1 MCFRLIKTKL
11 MKNKTNKKYISDI
24 VMNYIQKFPNAT
36 TIAIARIVLKENP
49 LDFNNLEQVR
59 TMVRAYRGE
68 GKKTHKTI
76 IQTRSETQKKQ
87 AMSKVIDLPNS
98 DYEKC
103 EAFIIPK
110 VQNNILILSDIHF
123 PYQDNK
129 ALELALNYGLENK
142 VNAVYLNG
150 DIADFYQCS
159 RFTKDRRLRDMAGEL
174 EMVRGF
180 LKMLQELFKCP
191 IYYKIGNHEK
201 RYEDYLMIKAPEL
214 LGIDD
219 FKLEQLLR
227 FREFGVTLVKD
238 KQMAMAGKLPILHG
252 HEWFGGFAPPVNPA
266 RGLFLKA
273 KESCLVGHHH
283 RTSEHTEKSL
293 SGEVTT
299 TWSTGC
305 LCGLEPEYAPY
316 NNYNHGFAHVKVFS
330 DGNYELK
337 NIRIINYKIV

>member
-1 MCFRLIKTKL
+1 MAIQTYKAEITKE
-11 MKNKTNKKYISDI
+11 YIF
-24 VMNYIQKFPNAT
+24 KFSQAST
-36 TIAIARIVLKENP
+36 MAIARMLVQDHPI
-49 LDFNNLEQVR
+49 DFPSVEQARGNVR
-59 TMVRAYRGE
+59 RYRGE
-68 GKKTHKTI
+68 MKYKNKNVAVQI
-76 IQTRSETQKKQ
+76 RSEETKKQ
-87 AMSKVIDLPNS
+87 FMSKKFELPET
-98 DYEKC
+98 DYSKIEP
-103 EAFIIPK
+103 FIIPK
-110 VQNNILILSDIHF
+110 GQNNILILSDIHF
-123 PYQDNK
+123 PYQDNE
-129 ALELALNYGLENK
+129 ALQLALNYGVENK

-150 DIADFYQCS
+150 DILDFYQCS

-174 EMVRGF
+174 EMGRAF
-180 LKMLQELFKCP
+180 LKMVQAKFKCP

-227 FREFGVTLVKD
+227 MREFGVTLIKD
-238 KQMAMAGKLPILHG
+238 KQMALAGKLPILHG

-273 KESCLVGHHH
+273 KESAIVGHHH
-283 RTSEHTEKSL
+283 RTSEHTEKTL

-316 NNYNHGFAHVKVFS
+316 NNYNHGFAHVKVDK
-330 DGNYELK
+330 DGSYELK
-337 NIRIINYKIV
+337 NLRIINYKIV

>member
-1 MCFRLIKTKL
+1 MSVIGNQNSATY
-11 MKNKTNKKYISDI
+11 KKDI
-24 VMNYIQKFPNAT
+24 VLNAISKYQKAT
-36 TIAIARIVLKENP
+36 TMAIARIIQKENP
-49 LDFNNLEQVR
+49 IDFSVESARGLVR
-59 TMVRAYRGE
+59 KYRGE
-68 GKKTHKTI
+68 FGANN
-76 IQTRSETQKKQ
+76 SPVTQIGVRTAEEKKQ
-87 AMSKVIDLPNS
+87 SLAKKLPES

-103 EAFIIPK
+103 EPFIIPK
-110 VQNNILILSDIHF
+110 GQNNILILSDIHF

-129 ALELALNYGLENK
+129 ALELALNYGLEKK

-174 EMVRGF
+174 EMVRQF
-180 LKMLQELFKCP
+180 LKMLQDLFKCP

-201 RYEDYLMIKAPEL
+201 RYEDYLMLKAPEL

-273 KESCLVGHHH
+273 KESCIVGHHH
-283 RTSEHTEKSL
+283 RTSEHTEKTL
-293 SGEVTT
+293 GGQVTT

-316 NNYNHGFAHVKVFS
+316 NNYHQGFDHNNVSA

-337 NIRIINYKIV
+337 NMRIINYKIV

>member
-1 MCFRLIKTKL
+1 MGKKGNQNAKTY
-11 MKNKTNKKYISDI
+11 KKDI
-24 VMNYIQKFPNAT
+24 VISYLSKFPKAST
-36 TIAIARIVLKENP
+36 MAISRMVYNENK
-49 LDFNNLEQVR
+49 LDFDSVDQARGIVR
-59 TMVRAYRGE
+59 RYRGE
-68 GKKTHKTI
+68 AGVNNSTVTNVSTRTTETKKQFMKKTI
-76 IQTRSETQKKQ
+76 E
-87 AMSKVIDLPNS
+87 LPES

-103 EAFIIPK
+103 EPFIIPK
-110 VQNNILILSDIHF
+110 GQNNILILSDIHF

-174 EMVRGF
+174 EIVRNF
-180 LKMLQELFKCP
+180 LKQLQELFKCP

-238 KQMAMAGKLPILHG
+238 KQMALAGKLPILHG

-266 RGLFLKA
+266 RGLFMKA
-273 KESCLVGHHH
+273 KESCIVGHHH
-283 RTSEHTEKSL
+283 RTSEHTEKTL
-293 SGEVTT
+293 SGDVTT

-316 NNYNHGFAHVKVFS
+316 NNYNHGFAHVKVGK

>member
-1 MCFRLIKTKL
+1 MSKKGNQNAKTY
-11 MKNKTNKKYISDI
+11 KKDI
-24 VMNYIQKFPNAT
+24 VVSYLSKFPKAST
-36 TIAIARIVLKENP
+36 MAISRMVYNENK
-49 LDFNNLEQVR
+49 LDFDSIDQARAIVR
-59 TMVRAYRGE
+59 RYRGE
-68 GKKTHKTI
+68 SGVNNSTVTQVSTRTTETKKQFMKKTIK
-76 IQTRSETQKKQ
+76 
-87 AMSKVIDLPNS
+87 LPES

-103 EAFIIPK
+103 EPFIIPK
-110 VQNNILILSDIHF
+110 GQNNILILSDIHF

-174 EMVRGF
+174 EIVRNF
-180 LKMLQELFKCP
+180 LKQLQSLFKCP

-266 RGLFLKA
+266 RGLFMKA
-273 KESCLVGHHH
+273 KESCIVGHHH
-283 RTSEHTEKSL
+283 RTSEHTEKTL
-293 SGEVTT
+293 SGDVTT

-316 NNYNHGFAHVKVFS
+316 NNYNHGFAHVKVGK

>member
-1 MCFRLIKTKL
+1 MSVIGNQNAATYKREIVIDF
-11 MKNKTNKKYISDI
+11 IS
-24 VMNYIQKFPNAT
+24 KFPKAT
-36 TIAIARIVLKENP
+36 TMSISRMICEAYPIDFTFDNARSC
-49 LDFNNLEQVR
+49 VR
-59 TMVRAYRGE
+59 HYRGE
-68 GKKTHKTI
+68 DKKNSVTKVGVRTI
-76 IQTRSETQKKQ
+76 EERKM
-87 AMSKVIDLPNS
+87 AMSNKLPES

-103 EAFIIPK
+103 EPFIIPK
-110 VQNNILILSDIHF
+110 CQNNILILSDIHF

-129 ALELALNYGLENK
+129 ALELAINYGIENN
-142 VNAVYLNG
+142 VNCIYLNG
-150 DIADFYQCS
+150 DILDFYQCS

-174 EMVRGF
+174 QMGRDF
-180 LKMLQELFKCP
+180 LKLMQETFNCP

-238 KQMAMAGKLPILHG
+238 KQMALAGKLPILHG

-266 RGLFLKA
+266 RGLFMKA
-273 KESCLVGHHH
+273 KESALVGHHH

-293 SGEVTT
+293 SGKVTT

-316 NNYNHGFAHVKVFS
+316 NNYNSGFAHVKVS
-330 DGNYELK
+330 ADGNYELK
-337 NIRIINYKIV
+337 NMRIINYKIL

>member
-1 MCFRLIKTKL
+1 MSKIGNQNASTY
-11 MKNKTNKKYISDI
+11 KKDI
-24 VMNYIQKFPNAT
+24 VLSYINKLPKAST
-36 TIAIARIVLKENP
+36 MAISRIVYQNYK
-49 LDFNNLEQVR
+49 LDFTNLEAVR
-59 TMVRAYRGE
+59 TMVRRYRGE
-68 GKKTHKTI
+68 AGVLNSTVNQTEIRTKETKKKFMAGK
-76 IQTRSETQKKQ
+76 
-87 AMSKVIDLPNS
+87 IDLPES

-103 EAFIIPK
+103 EPFIIPK
-110 VQNNILILSDIHF
+110 GQNNILILSDIHF

-129 ALELALNYGLENK
+129 ALELAINYGLENG
-142 VNAVYLNG
+142 VNTIYLNG

-180 LKMLQELFKCP
+180 LKMMQDLFKCP

-238 KQMAMAGKLPILHG
+238 KQMALAGKLPILHG

-266 RGLFLKA
+266 RGLFMKA

-283 RTSEHTEKSL
+283 RTSEHNEKSL

-316 NNYNHGFAHVKVFS
+316 NNYNHGFAHAKIGS

>member
-1 MCFRLIKTKL
+1 MATLKGNQHAKTY
-11 MKNKTNKKYISDI
+11 KKDI
-24 VMNYIQKFPNAT
+24 VVDFIKRFPKSST
-36 TIAIARIVLKENP
+36 RAISRMIYEAYP
-49 LDFNNLEQVR
+49 LDFTSADSVRVSVQKYRCETGKNDSTVTQVGVR
-59 TMVRAYRGE
+59 TKE
-68 GKKTHKTI
+68 EKKNAI
-76 IQTRSETQKKQ
+76 TRT
-87 AMSKVIDLPNS
+87 LPES

-103 EAFIIPK
+103 EPFIIPK
-110 VQNNILILSDIHF
+110 GQNNILILSDIHF

-129 ALELALNYGLENK
+129 ALELALNYGLENN

-150 DIADFYQCS
+150 DILDFYQCS

-174 EMVRGF
+174 EMGREF
-180 LKMLQELFKCP
+180 LKLLQDNFKCP

-214 LGIDD
+214 LGIED

-238 KQMAMAGKLPILHG
+238 KQMAIAGKLPILHG

-273 KESCLVGHHH
+273 KESCIVGHHH

-293 SGEVTT
+293 SGDVTT

-316 NNYNHGFAHVKVFS
+316 NNYNHGFAHVKVGK

>member
-1 MCFRLIKTKL
+1 MAFKKGNKL
-11 MKNKTNKKYISDI
+11 SKKYFSDI
-24 VMNYIQKFPNAT
+24 VIDYIHKFPKAT
-36 TIAIARIVLKENP
+36 TMSISRIILKENP

-59 TMVRAYRGE
+59 GLVRSYRGE
-68 GKKTHKTI
+68 ANTKSHVTV
-76 IQTRSETQKKQ
+76 IQNRTEKQKKQ
-87 AMSKVIDLPNS
+87 AMSKVIDLPSS

-103 EAFIIPK
+103 EPFIIPK
-110 VQNNILILSDIHF
+110 GQNNILILSDIHF
-123 PYQDNK
+123 PYQDNQ
-129 ALELALNYGLENK
+129 ALQLALNYGLENK
-142 VNAVYLNG
+142 VNCVYLNG

-180 LKMLQELFKCP
+180 LKTVQDLFKCP

-238 KQMAMAGKLPILHG
+238 KQMALAGKLPILHG

-273 KESCLVGHHH
+273 KQSALVGHSH
-283 RTSEHTEKSL
+283 RTSEHSEKNL

-316 NNYNHGFAHVKVFS
+316 NNYNSGFAHVIVHKDS
-330 DGNYELK
+330 NYSVK
-337 NIRIINYKIV
+337 NIRIINGVIV